1 MGLGDS
7 NSGQFLAQIWF
18 TGTQHFLGGFG
29 EPRKQFWVRRRF
41 GLVPHSGVMIEHDM
55 EKTCHDMSHD
65 MTRYGM
71 VLHDETRHDI
81 V

>member
-7 NSGQFLAQIWF
+7 NSGQFFGPNLAHWDPAF
-18 TGTQHFLGGFG
+18 FGGFWLTPQAMLG
-29 EPRKQFWVRRRF
+29 VTEE

-55 EKTCHDMSHD
+55 EKTCHDMPHD

-71 VLHDETRHDI
+71 VLHDETRHD
-81 V
+81 VV

>member
-1 MGLGDS
+1 MLG
-7 NSGQFLAQIWF
+7 A
-18 TGTQHFLGGFG
+18 T
-29 EPRKQFWVRRRF
+29 EE

-71 VLHDETRHDI
+71 VLHDETRHD
-81 V
+81 VV